1 MASWSDDEE
10 SGVSGGVMSLQY
22 QNRLWIL
29 YAWSNKFLQRRLA
42 GWLYYITPPP
52 PPPCVIDD
60 WAWADTYSLRLV
72 DS

>member
-42 GWLYYITPPP
+42 GWLYYITPL

-72 DS
+72 DP